1 MVLGLGVVLGLQFI
15 DIDEMLVTVAGAANK
30 EIGYIAAIAWVS
42 TYLC

>member
-15 DIDEMLVTVAGAANK
+15 DVGEMLVTVAGAGNK
-30 EIGYIAAIAWVS
+30 EIGYNAVIAWIS